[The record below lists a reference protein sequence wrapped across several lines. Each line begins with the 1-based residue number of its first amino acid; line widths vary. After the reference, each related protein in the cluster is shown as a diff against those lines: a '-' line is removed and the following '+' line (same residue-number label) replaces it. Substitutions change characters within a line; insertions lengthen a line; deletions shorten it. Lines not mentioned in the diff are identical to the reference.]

1 MAPVSPISP
10 SSSSTASPRLLLHS
24 NSSEWNAVVQRNI
37 KSSLLLLLVISTIFV
52 FSVLYSSHSFGSTAA
67 EEVLTQS
74 PLVGDLDV
82 TGRLVPGEAE
92 ADKPIAPADNNVAPE
107 QSSPADISLP
117 SANLSSAPIDPV
129 PSTSAERTGGQS
141 VVGEQVEQ
149 SCDMSLGKWVREP
162 KGPVYTN
169 LTCPTLPD
177 FKNCQKYGKDPG
189 HLFWRWQ
196 PDGCDLPR
204 FSPERFLDV
213 VRGKRLAFIGDSLAR
228 NQLDSL
234 LCLLSQ
240 AETPTDVYRDAFDK
254 FRTWHF
260 PAHNFTLMAMWTEF
274 YAHATPVLD
283 ADGKPTP
290 SFDIHLDRLSA
301 NWTSRL
307 PELDYAVFSGG
318 NWFFRVNYLWEGGR
332 RVGCVNCREANLTD
346 FGIAY
351 AVRRVVR
358 AALQAVAECRDCKGG
373 LVTFLRTYTPDHFEH
388 GSWFSG
394 GYCNRTQPLGEEE
407 IGLESIGWELRRVQ
421 REEVATVRET
431 SGRRRIG
438 VLDVTKAMMLRAD
451 GHPGA
456 HYDKRWVRNAS
467 DCLHWCLPGPVDM
480 WNQVLLQ
487 RLAQMSPPL
496 VR

>member
-1 MAPVSPISP
+1 
-10 SSSSTASPRLLLHS
+10 
-24 NSSEWNAVVQRNI
+24 
-37 KSSLLLLLVISTIFV
+37 
-52 FSVLYSSHSFGSTAA
+52 
-67 EEVLTQS
+67 
-74 PLVGDLDV
+74 
-82 TGRLVPGEAE
+82 
-92 ADKPIAPADNNVAPE
+92 
-107 QSSPADISLP
+107 
-117 SANLSSAPIDPV
+117 
-129 PSTSAERTGGQS
+129 
-141 VVGEQVEQ
+141 
-149 SCDMSLGKWVREP
+149 MSLGKWVREP
-162 KGPVYTN
+162 RGPVYTN

-196 PDGCDLPR
+196 PDGCDLPL
-204 FSPERFLDV
+204 FSPERFLAV

-228 NQLDSL
+228 NQMDSL

-240 AETPTDVYRDAFDK
+240 AEAPTAVHRDALDR

-260 PAHNFTLMAMWTEF
+260 PAHDFTLMAMWTEF
-274 YAHATPVLD
+274 YAHAVPVLD
-283 ADGKPTP
+283 AGGKPTA

-307 PELDYAVFSGG
+307 PGLDYAVISGG

-346 FGIAY
+346 LGIAY

-358 AALQAVAECRDCKGG
+358 AALEAIARCRGCKPG
-373 LVTFLRTYTPDHFEH
+373 LATFLRTYTPDHFEH

-394 GYCNRTQPLGEEE
+394 GYCNRTRPLEEGE
-407 IGLESIGWELRRVQ
+407 LSSRSIGWELRRAQ
-421 REEVATVRET
+421 IEEVARAREAA
-431 SGRRRIG
+431 SAGSRRFG

-451 GHPGA
+451 GHPGG

-480 WNQVLLQ
+480 WNDVLL
-487 RLAQMSPPL
+487 RSLARISPAPL